1 MRRYD
6 ASEMSTTT
14 KLTLLE
20 SAKSTGASVDQLL
33 ANFKSYLLPRKA
45 VAASAKRSG
54 SAPQKKRSSAK

>member
-6 ASEMSTTT
+6 ASEMFTTT

-33 ANFKSYLLPRKA
+33 ANFKSYLLPNKA
-45 VAASAKRSG
+45 VAAKAKPKG
-54 SAPQKKRSSAK
+54 SALPKKRSLAK